1 MATEIS
7 VPDIGDFESV
17 EIIEILVKPGD
28 TIKKNDPVVTLESDK
43 SSVEVPSPFAG
54 KISALKVKIGDKVS
68 TGSVL
73 ALIEDEKAKVE
84 QQSSEQEK
92 EKTKP
97 LVLKEDDVLPETEKI
112 IKEAESTIPQTSLE
126 SSTVQPIQIDEITK
140 VDELKVDKEET
151 AEDKLVIVQDK
162 LLRTMAEM
170 ENQRRRFEKEKQ
182 EAFEFGGFN
191 FAGESLSLLDNIDR
205 AIMSFRNDENLKN
218 NKDLN
223 KIIDGI
229 EVVKKDLVSIFKKN
243 GIESIEC
250 INKKF
255 DPNFHQAMLEVEDNT
270 KEPGTV
276 VQEIQKG
283 YMMKDR
289 LLRPSL
295 VSVTKKRE
303 EKLEK
308 TTNDDKKT
316 DKKSEKKWLF
326 CL

>member
-1 MATEIS
+1 MTKADKKKETETLS
-7 VPDIGDFESV
+7 ETKE
-17 EIIEILVKPGD
+17 EIQ
-28 TIKKNDPVVTLESDK
+28 NNN
-43 SSVEVPSPFAG
+43 
-54 KISALKVKIGDKVS
+54 
-68 TGSVL
+68 
-73 ALIEDEKAKVE
+73 KVE
-84 QQSSEQEK
+84 EK
-92 EKTKP
+92 
-97 LVLKEDDVLPETEKI
+97 
-112 IKEAESTIPQTSLE
+112 
-126 SSTVQPIQIDEITK
+126 
-140 VDELKVDKEET
+140 KEET
-151 AEDKLVIVQDK
+151 TEDKLVIVQDK

-255 DPNFHQAMLEVEDNT
+255 DPNFHQSMLEVEDNT

-308 TTNDDKKT
+308 TTKDDKKT
-316 DKKSEKKWLF
+316 DKNSEKK
-326 CL
+326 